1 MSLRGLLIL
10 IAGFLCVAC
19 ASGTPSGRVERGI
32 TKQLQA
38 ASLEDYKLGPGDRLR
53 IVIYDEPTLSNEYVV
68 SPKGKIAFPL
78 VGEVQ
83 AEGYTITDFSRALE
97 GTLKQGYLKNPQ
109 ASAEVLVYR
118 PFYILGQVQRPGT
131 YPFAA
136 GMTVMSAAATAGGF
150 TYRAETHR
158 VYIQHVGQD
167 AEVAYDL
174 TSQTPVQPGDTV
186 RIGERIF

>member
-10 IAGFLCVAC
+10 LAGLLCAAC
-19 ASGTPSGRVERGI
+19 ASGDPSGRVERGT
-32 TKQLQA
+32 TKQLQS

-68 SPKGKIAFPL
+68 SPKGRIAFPL
-78 VGEVQ
+78 IGDIQ
-83 AEGYTITDFSRALE
+83 AEGLTITDFSRTLE
-97 GTLKQGYLKNPQ
+97 TALKQGFLKNPQ
-109 ASAEVLVYR
+109 ASAEVLMYR

-158 VYIQHVGQD
+158 VYIKHVGQD

>member
-1 MSLRGLLIL
+1 MSLRGFFITLASLLC
-10 IAGFLCVAC
+10 AAC
-19 ASGTPSGRVERGI
+19 ASGDPSGRVEHGT
-32 TKQLQA
+32 TKQLQS

-78 VGEVQ
+78 IGDIQ
-83 AEGYTITDFSRALE
+83 AEGLTITDFSRALE
-97 GTLKQGYLKNPQ
+97 TTLKQGFLKNPQ
-109 ASAEVLVYR
+109 ASAEVLMYR

-158 VYIQHVGQD
+158 VYIKHVGQD

>member
-10 IAGFLCVAC
+10 LAGLLCAAC
-19 ASGTPSGRVERGI
+19 ASGDPSGRVERGT
-32 TKQLQA
+32 TKQLQS

-68 SPKGKIAFPL
+68 SPKGRIAFPL
-78 VGEVQ
+78 IGDIQ
-83 AEGYTITDFSRALE
+83 AEGLNITDFSRALE
-97 GTLKQGYLKNPQ
+97 TALKQGFLKNPQ
-109 ASAEVLVYR
+109 ASAEVLMYR

-158 VYIQHVGQD
+158 VYIKHVGQD
-167 AEVAYDL
+167 TEVAYDL

-186 RIGERIF
+186 RIGERLF

>member
-1 MSLRGLLIL
+1 MLLRGLLFIFAAL
-10 IAGFLCVAC
+10 LCVAC
-19 ASGTPSGRVERGI
+19 ASGTPSGRVEHGT
-32 TKQLQA
+32 TKQLQS

-53 IVIYDEPTLSNEYVV
+53 IVIYDEPTLSSEYVV
-68 SPKGKIAFPL
+68 SPKGRIAFPL

-83 AEGYTITDFSRALE
+83 AEGMTITDFSRSLE
-97 GTLKQGYLKNPQ
+97 AQLKTGFLKNPQ

-118 PFYILGQVQRPGT
+118 PFYILGQVQQPGT

-150 TYRAETHR
+150 TYRADSRR
-158 VYIQHVGQD
+158 VYIKHVGQD

-186 RIGERIF
+186 RIGERLF

>member
-1 MSLRGLLIL
+1 MSLRGLFFLF
-10 IAGFLCVAC
+10 AGLLFAAC
-19 ASGTPSGRVERGI
+19 ASGDPSGRVEHGT
-32 TKQLQA
+32 TKQLQS

-78 VGEVQ
+78 VGDVQ
-83 AEGYTITDFSRALE
+83 AEGMTITDFSRALE
-97 GTLKQGYLKNPQ
+97 TTLKQGFLKNPQ
-109 ASAEVLVYR
+109 ASAEVLMYR

-158 VYIQHVGQD
+158 VFIKHVGQD